1 MIVKCP
7 NCEAKYKLDPAKLT
21 SPEPKI
27 RCKKCNTI
35 FKAVEEAATA
45 ATPSAEP
52 KPATPAAASS
62 PAATSSAELKPAA
75 PTVAPSPAGNDASKP
90 ASVPASKP
98 VGSRAVVVA
107 HESPE
112 FTGLCAELLGEAG
125 YQVVAV
131 HDGIQALMEIEQRR
145 PAVAILDVALPKMF
159 GFEVIE
165 VVRRDRALDG
175 TKLILVAAIYDKT
188 RYKRSPATLYGADDY
203 IEKHLVAES
212 LVQKVEALVSGSA
225 AAATSAAPQAAVATE
240 PAKPAPASAFD
251 ESSLTPQEKEE
262 HEKAKRL
269 ARIIVGDIALYNPD
283 ALIEG
288 LKKGNPLEALA
299 KDIEDGR
306 KHFSERVPA
315 NIRAKFDYLGAALE
329 DLFAKKRKEL
339 GLPA

>member
-7 NCEAKYKLDPAKLT
+7 NCEAKYKLDPAKFT

-27 RCKKCNTI
+27 RCKKCNTV
-35 FKAVEEAATA
+35 FKAVEE
-45 ATPSAEP
+45 TPAG
-52 KPATPAAASS
+52 ATPAPEPKSSTVASS
-62 PAATSSAELKPAA
+62 PASSATPKPTPE
-75 PTVAPSPAGNDASKP
+75 PTAKA
-90 ASVPASKP
+90 
-98 VGSRAVVVA
+98 VGGHTVIVA
-107 HESPE
+107 HESAE
-112 FTGLCAELLGEAG
+112 FTGLCTELLGEAG
-125 YQVVAV
+125 FEVVAV

-165 VVRRDRALDG
+165 VVRRDRVLDG

-203 IEKHLVAES
+203 VEKHLVAES
-212 LVQKVEALVSGSA
+212 LVQKVQALVSGSPAPGA
-225 AAATSAAPQAAVATE
+225 AGAPQATVSAE
-240 PAKPAPASAFD
+240 PAKAAPAPAFD

-306 KHFSERVPA
+306 KHFCERVPA